1 MAAGAS
7 ATIIAE
13 SIPCI
18 RPMYQSDA
26 TKFLNELL
34 ERNPQLD
41 EQRRKLRA
49 TWWDKPQDLDTQK
62 ERDDSAVPASS
73 YVYFPQP

>member
-1 MAAGAS
+1 
-7 ATIIAE
+7 
-13 SIPCI
+13 
-18 RPMYQSDA
+18 MYQSDA

-49 TWWDKPQDLDTQK
+49 TWWDRPQDLETQQ
-62 ERDDSAVPASS
+62 ERKASAVRAAS
-73 YVYFPQP
+73 YVYFPRPDEK